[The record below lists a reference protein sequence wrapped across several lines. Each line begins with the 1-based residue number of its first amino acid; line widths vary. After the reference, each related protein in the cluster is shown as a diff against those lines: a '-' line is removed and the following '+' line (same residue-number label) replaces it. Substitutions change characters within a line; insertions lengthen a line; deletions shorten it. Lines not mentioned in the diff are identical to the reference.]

1 MNDPFKLFAE
11 WYAAAAKTGI
21 KEPTAMQLATADKNG
36 APSVRVVLL
45 KAWDE
50 RGFVFYTNANSRKG
64 KELTSNPQA
73 ALNFYWMDMERQI
86 RIEGSV
92 EEVKGKEADD
102 YYDSRQL
109 ERRFGAWAS
118 KQSEVLKS
126 RDDLITS
133 MEELKKK
140 YGENPPR
147 PPYWH
152 GFRIVPKR
160 FEFWQEGAHR
170 LHQRDVYERD
180 GNIEA
185 GKGAAN
191 WKHFQIYP

>member
-1 MNDPFKLFAE
+1 MEKPFQLFAE
-11 WYAAAAKTGI
+11 WFEAAKKSGI
-21 KEPTAMQLATADKNG
+21 KEPTAMSLATANKNA
-36 APSVRVVLL
+36 APSVRIVLL

-64 KELTSNPQA
+64 KELSENPVA

-86 RIEGSV
+86 RIEGAV
-92 EEVKGKEADD
+92 EEVKGEEADK

-109 ERRFGAWAS
+109 EKRFGAWAS

-133 MEELKKK
+133 MKELRQK
-140 YGENPPR
+140 YGDKPPR

-152 GFRIVPKR
+152 GFRIVPKH
-160 FEFWQEGAHR
+160 FEFWQQGDHR
-170 LHQRDVYERD
+170 LHQRDVFERQ
-180 GNIEA
+180 GN
-185 GKGAAN
+185 G
-191 WKHFQIYP
+191 WKHFHLYP